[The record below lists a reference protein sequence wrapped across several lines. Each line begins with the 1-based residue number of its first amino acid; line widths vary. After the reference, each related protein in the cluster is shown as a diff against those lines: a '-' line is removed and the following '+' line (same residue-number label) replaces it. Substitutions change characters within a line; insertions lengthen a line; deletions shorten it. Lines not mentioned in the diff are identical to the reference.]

1 MSLRLALLLAGL
13 AAFAMPRL
21 FAQTPADS
29 VGVQDVRVIAA
40 DSVAAMPDSTA
51 SVDATA
57 DTSVM
62 KKRPFGLWKHQEDWP
77 RPKTALRWAFVPG
90 MGQVYNRQLWKLPIV
105 YGALGTCAYF
115 AVNNQNEY
123 VRYRNAYRL
132 RVDGDSTTIDEFDG
146 LILNPQSLQT
156 LRNQYRQNRDLSI
169 VLGMLAYLGTLM
181 DAYVSAH
188 LTHFDVSDDLALD
201 LMPPVWMADRRRFSV
216 GLVLT
221 FR

>member
-1 MSLRLALLLAGL
+1 MSLRFALLLAGL
-13 AAFAMPRL
+13 AALAAPHV
-21 FAQTPADS
+21 FAQTPSDS
-29 VGVQDVRVIAA
+29 LGKQDVRVIAA
-40 DSVAAMPDSTA
+40 DSVAA
-51 SVDATA
+51 VQ
-57 DTSVM
+57 DTSAVDSAAGDTTTR
-62 KKRPFGLWKHQEDWP
+62 KRPFGLWKHQEDWP
-77 RPKTALRWAFVPG
+77 RPKTALRWSIVPG

-169 VLGMLAYLGTLM
+169 VLGVLAYLGTMM

-188 LTHFDVSDDLALD
+188 MTHFDVSDDLALD
-201 LMPPVWMADRRRFSV
+201 LLPPVWMADRGRFSA